1 MGEEGFEKP
10 AAPPAQVLAALRSGH
25 LTLEGRLLYSSNQ
38 TFLATVTHAD
48 RQFLAVYKPKDGERP
63 LWDFPPG
70 TLWKREIAAYLVS
83 EALDFGLVPPTV
95 KCRGPYGI
103 GSLQL
108 FIMHDPAD
116 HLLTLYLEG
125 GYEATL
131 QLLSAFDYLINN
143 ADRKSGHVLKGEDGR
158 IWAIDHG
165 VCFHPEA
172 KLRTILWQFSG
183 QPLLPEV
190 QAGLQRLQISLATQS
205 PPFTAL
211 AKLLLPPELK
221 ALKQRLETL
230 LTSGLHPD
238 PGPGLNVPWP
248 PI

>member
-1 MGEEGFEKP
+1 
-10 AAPPAQVLAALRSGH
+10 
-25 LTLEGRLLYSSNQ
+25 
-38 TFLATVTHAD
+38 
-48 RQFLAVYKPKDGERP
+48 
-63 LWDFPPG
+63 
-70 TLWKREIAAYLVS
+70 
-83 EALDFGLVPPTV
+83 
-95 KCRGPYGI
+95 
-103 GSLQL
+103 
-108 FIMHDPAD
+108 MHDPAD
-116 HLLTLYLEG
+116 HLLTLHHEG

-205 PPFTAL
+205 SPFAAL
-211 AKLLLPPELK
+211 AKLLLPSELE
-221 ALKQRLETL
+221 ALKQRLATL
-230 LTSGLHPD
+230 QTRGLHPD